1 MKRVLT
7 ATGLAAMFAV
17 GLAAQS
23 TTGTSGTTAQDP
35 QTTTAGQG
43 RGGGPRTVT
52 GCLRAGEPPES
63 HHAESGAHDI
73 E

>member
-23 TTGTSGTTAQDP
+23 TTGGSTA
-35 QTTTAGQG
+35 QTTTAGGGQGQG
-43 RGGGPRTVT
+43 RGGPRTHHRLPARRRY
-52 GCLRAGEPPES
+52 GRAPTC
-63 HHAESGAHDI
+63 
-73 E
+73 